1 MIRLPSLFLSN
12 LTYEASSGL
21 LTSFCTF
28 SKLHHFSSQMAL
40 ALPKR
45 HMSVRELKERARAI
59 EGGAARA
66 RVGGGQRGLSRMAVS
81 ILRGWLFD
89 HFLHPYPSDEE
100 KEALAHATNL
110 QKGQVIE
117 TP

>member
-1 MIRLPSLFLSN
+1 
-12 LTYEASSGL
+12 
-21 LTSFCTF
+21 
-28 SKLHHFSSQMAL
+28 MAL

-59 EGGAARA
+59 EGGGARS
-66 RVGGGQRGLSRMAVS
+66 GGGQRGLSRMAVS

-100 KEALAHATNL
+100 KDALAHATNL
-110 QKGQVIE
+110 QKGQVRQLSFPGYTEIRWLRKAAAFFFFQE
-117 TP
+117 EAAGS